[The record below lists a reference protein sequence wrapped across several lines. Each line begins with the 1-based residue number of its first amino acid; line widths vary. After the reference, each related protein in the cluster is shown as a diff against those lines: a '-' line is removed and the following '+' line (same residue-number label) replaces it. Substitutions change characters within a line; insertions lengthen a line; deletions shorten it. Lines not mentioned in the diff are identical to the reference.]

1 MLLLYHKHGV
11 TFRLRND
18 SHTTSRKTEAFRELI
33 SILEDSLSLTSAS
46 PASCLNSQPS
56 LSLPLQ
62 LSLPLSPS
70 LSQLVAETSLHRAA
84 RGTQGALTKP
94 QRPARSQSSLWSLIK
109 AQRNASPTNE
119 RREKKKEIA
128 LKQRNLKASVA
139 RARGLNQQLTK

>member
-46 PASCLNSQPS
+46 PASCLNS
-56 LSLPLQ
+56 LS
-62 LSLPLSPS
+62 LSPS
-70 LSQLVAETSLHRAA
+70 PPPTLSPPLSQLVAETSLHRAA